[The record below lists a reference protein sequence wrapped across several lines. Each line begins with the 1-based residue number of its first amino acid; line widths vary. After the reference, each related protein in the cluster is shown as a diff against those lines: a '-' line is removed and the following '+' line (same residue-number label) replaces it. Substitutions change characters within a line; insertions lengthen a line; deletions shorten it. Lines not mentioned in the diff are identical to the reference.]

1 MAASSSLV
9 ILALLVGRRNL
20 SEGVLHLHHMLML
33 KQLTMDLQRFR
44 LVWNNLELLAHVVGV
59 AFDTVTTAVALGIP
73 TVVLVLHQTLDGLV
87 INI

>member
-1 MAASSSLV
+1 
-9 ILALLVGRRNL
+9 
-20 SEGVLHLHHMLML
+20 
-33 KQLTMDLQRFR
+33 MDLQRFR